1 MSRRSILPRAVLAVL
16 AVLAALAALTTTP
29 AVAQQPATEAPRP
42 GLVVTASTR
51 LTPGAW
57 RLPAKASTDSALII
71 VRGDSITLDLTG
83 VALEGADPLADPD
96 TFEGVAIRVEG
107 GRGVRI
113 VGGTVRGYRIGIL
126 ALGTRDLVIEDADL
140 SRQWKPRLY
149 SLPEHE
155 SLVDWLSFHRNEKG
169 EWLRFGA
176 AIYFDSVTGGTIRG
190 VRAEQGMNGLLMS
203 RTEGMRIEGNDFAF
217 NSGLGIGLYRS
228 SGNDI
233 VRNRL
238 DFNVRGYS
246 HGFFRRGQ
254 DSAALLL
261 FEQSSRNVVA
271 FNSATHSGDGLFLWA
286 GQQTMDD
293 GSGGSN
299 DNLFIGNDFS
309 FAPTNAMEATF
320 SRNAFVA
327 NRAEGSDHG
336 LWGGYSYESE
346 VVGNCFAWN
355 RIAIAW
361 EHGQNNLVA
370 HNRFV
375 FDSTAVRLWANPI
388 EPSDWGYPKHR
399 DTRSRDWRFERNE
412 FAGHGA
418 VFRVENTSGLAVD
431 DSSAG
436 RLGRSAAWPCDEM
449 PALPARWV
457 RIRDSVA
464 AALGSDQPS
473 SRRAAEPPRLRSAIV
488 VDEWGPYDW
497 RSPRLWPLDS
507 TRAVPLRL
515 AVLGP
520 PGRWRM
526 VERRGLAAV
535 SADSGAVGD
544 TILVTPSPGPGAYW
558 RLELESGGV
567 RFGYGRFEP
576 AASWRVRA
584 VVWSDSTDPRTRP
597 EAFAAHLM
605 AGPAVLDTTLPRLDL
620 MWYRPGL
627 GLPQAQW
634 ALTASTPIEL
644 PPGGPYTLRTIS
656 DDAVRVWVDG
666 RLAIDRWTPGESRVD
681 HAEIAPGRHDL
692 RVEYFQ
698 VDGWVELRVEV
709 VRGAPRSPGS
719 PGPH

>member
-1 MSRRSILPRAVLAVL
+1 
-16 AVLAALAALTTTP
+16 
-29 AVAQQPATEAPRP
+29 
-42 GLVVTASTR
+42 
-51 LTPGAW
+51 
-57 RLPAKASTDSALII
+57 
-71 VRGDSITLDLTG
+71 
-83 VALEGADPLADPD
+83 
-96 TFEGVAIRVEG
+96 
-107 GRGVRI
+107 
-113 VGGTVRGYRIGIL
+113 
-126 ALGTRDLVIEDADL
+126 LGTRDLVIEDADL

-149 SLPEHE
+149 SLVEHE
-155 SLVDWLSFHRNEKG
+155 SLVDWLSFHRNEEG

-176 AIYFDSVTGGTIRG
+176 AIYLDSVTGGAIRG

-203 RTEGMRIEGNDFAF
+203 RTGGMRIEGNVFAF

-228 SGNDI
+228 TGNLI
-233 VRNRL
+233 ARNRL

-254 DSAALLL
+254 DSAALLM

-286 GQQTMDD
+286 GQQTMDT
-293 GSGGSN
+293 GAGGSN

-346 VVGNCFAWN
+346 VVGNCFSGN

-361 EHGQNNLVA
+361 EHGQDNLVA
-370 HNRFV
+370 HNRFAS
-375 FDSTAVRLWANPI
+375 DSTAVRLWANPI

-412 FAGHGA
+412 FAGHRA
-418 VFRVENTSGLAVD
+418 VFRVENTGGLAVD
-431 DSSAG
+431 DSTA
-436 RLGRSAAWPCDEM
+436 LPDVPLQNCLEM
-449 PALPARWV
+449 PALPPRWARV
-457 RIRDSVA
+457 RDSLATAIGTTVPGEA
-464 AALGSDQPS
+464 
-473 SRRAAEPPRLRSAIV
+473 RAPRSRSAIM

-497 RSPRLWPLDS
+497 HSLKLWPLDS

-520 PGRWRM
+520 VGTWRI
-526 VERRGLAAV
+526 VDREGVASVAVVDRSRDVSHAAE
-535 SADSGAVGD
+535 SGAVGD
-544 TILVTPSPGPGAYW
+544 HILVTPSPGSGADW
-558 RLELESGGV
+558 RLDLESGGV

-576 AASWRVRA
+576 ATSWRLRA
-584 VVWSDSTDPRTRP
+584 VAWSDSTDPRTRP
-597 EAFAAHLM
+597 EAFAAHLTG
-605 AGPAVLDTTLPRLDL
+605 GPAILDTTLARLDL

-627 GLPQAQW
+627 GLPQERW

-644 PPGGPYTLRTIS
+644 PPDGPYTLRTIS

-666 RLAIDRWTPGESRVD
+666 RLVIDRWTPGESRVD

-692 RVEYFQ
+692 RVAYFQ

-709 VRGAPRSPGS
+709 VRGGPRSPGS

>member
-1 MSRRSILPRAVLAVL
+1 MSIRPIVLPAVLAVL
-16 AVLAALAALTTTP
+16 AVLTATP
-29 AVAQQPATEAPRP
+29 AAAQQPATEAPRP
-42 GLVVTASTR
+42 GLVVTGSTR

-57 RLPAKASTDSALII
+57 RLPAPASTDAALII
-71 VRGDSITLDLTG
+71 VRGDSVTLDLTG
-83 VALEGADPLADPD
+83 VTLEGADPLADPD

-113 VGGTVRGYRIGIL
+113 VGGTIRGYRVGIL
-126 ALGTRDLVIEDADL
+126 ALGTRGLVIEDADL
-140 SRQWKPRLY
+140 GGQWKPRLY
-149 SLPEHE
+149 SLVEHE
-155 SLVDWLSFHRNEKG
+155 SLVDWLSYHKNGKG

-176 AIYFDSVTGGTIRG
+176 AIYLDSVIGGTIRG
-190 VRAEQGMNGLLMS
+190 VRAERGMNGLLMS
-203 RTEGMRIEGNDFAF
+203 RTTGMRVEGNIFAF
-217 NSGLGIGLYRS
+217 SSGLGIGLYRS
-228 SGNDI
+228 SDNVI

-254 DSAALLL
+254 DSAALLM
-261 FEQSSRNVVA
+261 FEQSSQNVVA

-299 DNLFIGNDFS
+299 DNLFLGNDFS

-320 SRNAFVA
+320 SRNDFVA

-346 VVGNCFAWN
+346 MVGNCFAGN

-361 EHGQNNLVA
+361 EHGQDNLVA
-370 HNRFV
+370 LNRFSG
-375 FDSTAVRLWANPI
+375 DSTAVRLWANPI

-399 DTRSRDWRFERNE
+399 DTRSRDWRFQGNE
-412 FAGHGA
+412 FGGHRA
-418 VFRVENTSGLAVD
+418 VFRVENTTGLALD
-431 DSSAG
+431 DTTAG
-436 RLGRSAAWPCDEM
+436 RRGGRTAGACEEM
-449 PALPARWV
+449 PALPPKWARV
-457 RIRDSVA
+457 RDSLA
-464 AALGSDQPS
+464 AAYGSDQPPR
-473 SRRAAEPPRLRSAIV
+473 RRAAAPAGRQAIV

-497 RSPRLWPLDS
+497 RSPKLWPVDS
-507 TRAVPLRL
+507 TRALPLRL

-520 PGRWRM
+520 TGRWRV
-526 VERRGLAAV
+526 VERRGLASV
-535 SADSGAVGD
+535 SADSGAAGD
-544 TILVTPSPGPGAYW
+544 TITVTPSPGTGADW
-558 RLELESGGV
+558 LLELESGGV

-576 AASWRVRA
+576 ATSWRVRA
-584 VVWSDSTDPRTRP
+584 VAWSDSTDPRTRP
-597 EAFAAHLM
+597 GAFAAHL
-605 AGPAVLDTTLPRLDL
+605 ARGPAILDTTLPRLDL

-627 GLPQAQW
+627 GLPQEKW
-634 ALTASTPIEL
+634 ALAAGAPVEL

-666 RLAIDRWTPGESRVD
+666 QLAIDRWAPRESRVD
-681 HAEIAPGRHDL
+681 HAEITPGRHDL

-709 VRGAPRSPGS
+709 VRGSPRSPGS

>member
-1 MSRRSILPRAVLAVL
+1 MSRRLVILAW
-16 AVLAALAALTTTP
+16 ALTAAP
-29 AVAQQPATEAPRP
+29 AAAQEPRTEVPQP
-42 GLVVTASTR
+42 GLVITASTR
-51 LTPGAW
+51 LMPGTW
-57 RLPAKASTDSALII
+57 RVPAPPTSDAALIV
-71 VRGDSITLDLTG
+71 VRGDSITLDLSG
-83 VALEGADPLADPD
+83 VTLEGADPLADPD

-113 VGGTVRGYRIGIL
+113 VGGTIRGYRVGIL

-140 SRQWKPRLY
+140 GGQWKPRLY
-149 SLPEHE
+149 SLVEHE
-155 SLVDWLSFHRNEKG
+155 SLVDWLSFHRNERG

-176 AIYFDSVTGGTIRG
+176 AIYLDSVTGGAVRG
-190 VRAEQGMNGLLMS
+190 VQAERGMNGLLMS
-203 RTEGMRIEGNDFAF
+203 RTRGMRVEGNTFAF
-217 NSGLGIGLYRS
+217 NSGLGIGMYRAS
-228 SGNDI
+228 DNVI

-261 FEQSSRNVVA
+261 FEQSSGNVVA

-286 GQQTMDD
+286 GQQTMDT
-293 GSGGSN
+293 GRGGSN

-346 VVGNCFAWN
+346 VVGNCFAGN

-361 EHGQNNLVA
+361 EHGQDNLVA
-370 HNRFV
+370 HNRFSG
-375 FDSTAVRLWANPI
+375 DSTAVRLWANPI

-399 DTRSRDWRFERNE
+399 DTRSRDWRFEGNA
-412 FAGHGA
+412 FGGHRA
-418 VFRVENTSGLAVD
+418 AFRVENTSGLAID
-431 DSSAG
+431 DSTDAPTPG
-436 RLGRSAAWPCDEM
+436 RADAPCEAM
-449 PALPARWV
+449 PALPAGWARV
-457 RIRDSVA
+457 RDSLA
-464 AALGSDQPS
+464 AALGSDQPRS
-473 SRRAAEPPRLRSAIV
+473 NRAAEPPRRRAAII

-497 RSPRLWPLDS
+497 RSPKLWPVDS

-520 PGRWRM
+520 PGRWRV
-526 VERRGLAAV
+526 VERHGVASV
-535 SADSGAVGD
+535 SADSGAMGD
-544 TILVTPSPGPGAYW
+544 TIAVTPGPGPGADW
-558 RLELESGGV
+558 RLGLESGGV
-567 RFGYGRFEP
+567 RFEYGRFEP
-576 AASWRVRA
+576 ATHWRVRA
-584 VVWSDSTDPRTRP
+584 VAWSDSTDPRARP
-597 EAFAAHLM
+597 EAFAAHL
-605 AGPAVLDTTLPRLDL
+605 ARGPAILDTTLPRLDL

-634 ALTASTPIEL
+634 ALAATTSTEL
-644 PPGGPYTLRTIS
+644 EAGGPWTLRTIS

-692 RVEYFQ
+692 RVEYFH

-709 VRGAPRSPGS
+709 VRGSARSPGS

>member
-1 MSRRSILPRAVLAVL
+1 MPSRPVLPRAVAAVA
-16 AVLAALAALTTTP
+16 AVLAALTTTP
-29 AVAQQPATEAPRP
+29 AAARQPAPVIPRR
-42 GLVVTASTR
+42 GLVIAGSAR
-51 LTPGAW
+51 LAPGAW
-57 RLPAKASTDSALII
+57 RLPAPASTDSALITI
-71 VRGDSITLDLTG
+71 RGDSVTLDLTG
-83 VALEGADPLADPD
+83 VTLEGADPLADPD

-113 VGGTVRGYRIGIL
+113 VGGTIGGYRVGIL

-140 SRQWKPRLY
+140 GRQWKPRLY
-149 SLPEHE
+149 SLVEHE
-155 SLVDWLSFHRNEKG
+155 SLVDWLSYHRNEQG

-176 AIYFDSVTGGTIRG
+176 AIYLDSVTGGAIRG

-203 RTEGMRIEGNDFAF
+203 RTAGLRVEGNTFAF
-217 NSGLGIGLYRS
+217 NSGLGIGMYRS
-228 SGNDI
+228 SDNVI
-233 VRNRL
+233 ARNRL

-346 VVGNCFAWN
+346 VVGNCFAGN

-361 EHGQNNLVA
+361 EHGQENLVT
-370 HNRFV
+370 HNRFAG
-375 FDSTAVRLWANPI
+375 DSTAVRLWANPI
-388 EPSDWGYPKHR
+388 EPSDWGYPKRR

-412 FAGHGA
+412 FGGHRA
-418 VFRVENTSGLAVD
+418 TFRVDHTTRLGID
-431 DSSAG
+431 DSTGAPTRG
-436 RLGRSAAWPCDEM
+436 RADAPCERM
-449 PALPARWV
+449 PALPARWA
-457 RIRDSVA
+457 RARDSLA
-464 AALGSDQPS
+464 EALGSAEPP
-473 SRRAAEPPRLRSAIV
+473 SRRAAEPPRRRSAIV

-497 RSPRLWPLDS
+497 RSPKLWPVDS
-507 TRAVPLRL
+507 TRAAPLRL

-520 PGRWRM
+520 GGRWR
-526 VERRGLAAV
+526 VVGRRGLAAV
-535 SADSGAVGD
+535 SAASGAVGD
-544 TILVTPSPGPGAYW
+544 TIAVTPEPGPGADW

-576 AASWRVRA
+576 ATRWRVRA
-584 VVWSDSTDPRTRP
+584 VAWSDSTDPRTRP
-597 EAFAAHLM
+597 QAFASHLM
-605 AGPAVLDTTLPRLDL
+605 FGPAILDTTLPRLDL

-627 GLPQAQW
+627 GLPQEHW

-644 PPGGPYTLRTIS
+644 APDGPWTLRTIS

-666 RLAIDRWTPGESRVD
+666 RLVIERWTPGESRVD

-709 VRGAPRSPGS
+709 VRGSPRSPGS

>member
-1 MSRRSILPRAVLAVL
+1 MSGRPVLPRAVPAV
-16 AVLAALAALTTTP
+16 VAALAALAISP
-29 AVAQQPATEAPRP
+29 ATAQQPATVAPRQ
-42 GLVVTASTR
+42 GLVIAASAR
-51 LTPGAW
+51 LTPGTW
-57 RLPAKASTDSALII
+57 RLPAPASTDSTLIV

-83 VALEGADPLADPD
+83 VTLEGADPLADPD

-107 GRGVRI
+107 GCGVRI
-113 VGGTVRGYRIGIL
+113 VGGTIRGYRVGIL

-140 SRQWKPRLY
+140 GRQWKPRLY
-149 SLPEHE
+149 SLVEHE
-155 SLVDWLSFHRNEKG
+155 SLVDWLSYHRNEKG

-176 AIYFDSVTGGTIRG
+176 AIHLDSVTGGAIRG
-190 VRAEQGMNGLLMS
+190 VRAEQGMNGLLLS
-203 RTEGMRIEGNDFAF
+203 RTQGMRIEGNVFAF
-217 NSGLGIGLYRS
+217 NSGLGVGLYRS
-228 SGNDI
+228 SGNVI
-233 VRNRL
+233 ARNRL

-261 FEQSSRNVVA
+261 FEQSSRTVVA

-286 GQQTMDD
+286 GQETMND

-299 DNLFIGNDFS
+299 DNLFLGNDFS

-320 SRNAFVA
+320 SRNAFIA

-336 LWGGYSYESE
+336 LWGGYSHASE
-346 VVGNCFAWN
+346 VVGNCFSGN

-361 EHGQNNLVA
+361 EHGQDNLVA
-370 HNRFV
+370 HNRFAG
-375 FDSTAVRLWANPI
+375 DSTAVRLWANPI
-388 EPSDWGYPKHR
+388 EPSDWGYPRHR
-399 DTRSRDWRFERNE
+399 DTRSRDCRFERNE
-412 FAGHGA
+412 FGGHRA

-431 DSSAG
+431 DSTDAPTG
-436 RLGRSAAWPCDEM
+436 ERADAPCEVM
-449 PALPARWV
+449 PALPARWARV
-457 RIRDSVA
+457 RDSLA
-464 AALGSDQPS
+464 AALGSAGPPG
-473 SRRAAEPPRLRSAIV
+473 RRAAEPPRRRSAIV

-497 RSPRLWPLDS
+497 RSPKLWPVDS

-520 PGRWRM
+520 EGRWRV
-526 VERRGLAAV
+526 VERRGLAAL
-535 SADSGAVGD
+535 SANSGAIGD
-544 TILVTPSPGPGAYW
+544 TILVTPVPGPGADW

-576 AASWRVRA
+576 ATLWRVRA
-584 VVWSDSTDPRTRP
+584 VAWSDSTDPRTRP
-597 EAFAAHLM
+597 EAFALHLPS
-605 AGPAVLDTTLPRLDL
+605 GPAILDTTLPRLDL

-627 GLPQAQW
+627 GLPEERW

-644 PPGGPYTLRTIS
+644 PRGGPYTLRTIS

-666 RLAIDRWTPGESRVD
+666 RLVIDRWTPGESRVD

-692 RVEYFQ
+692 RVAYFQ

-709 VRGAPRSPGS
+709 VRGSPRSPGS